1 MLIPFVLAA
10 VLGGFNGDFA
20 ATPTAPEALV
30 TPDTSPVASGAAGC
44 IAATEPQAWGTIPAF
59 AKPAPSAALIEAQ
72 VLEKYRSFWESLKTP

>member
-20 ATPTAPEALV
+20 ATPATPEALL
-30 TPDTSPVASGAAGC
+30 TPDTSPIASGAAGC
-44 IAATEPQAWGTIPAF
+44 IAATGDQAWGTIPAV

-72 VLEKYRSFWESLKTP
+72 VLERYRSFRESLKTP